1 MSLTKKRK
9 AGKAIRRREVPG
21 IIGHLAPRAG
31 DRLRVHAFVCFLM
44 QKTTRLSDWGLIHVS
59 GPDAV
64 NFLHGQLTNDLLHL
78 APGHTQWT
86 GYCTPK
92 GRLLAV
98 FLAWR
103 DEGDGVWMMTES
115 ALIPAL
121 VKRLRMFVLRAK
133 ATIEDCSTTYAGIA
147 LMDTEA
153 SGVAGAAER
162 SAAGW
167 RICFPALDAT
177 HRAMLWAPVEP
188 ASGAVS
194 MEAAEVALRDEWTR
208 LMIAS
213 GEGWVTAATQE
224 QFVPQMIN
232 FDVQGGISF
241 KKGCYPGQEIV
252 ARAHYRG
259 AVKRRMYRA
268 MVDAPAKPG
277 DPLFSGDAAGQ
288 ECGTV
293 VLAAPSQDGATE
305 LLAVVQ
311 MQSRDEDNVH
321 FGAADGPRLR
331 FASLPYSIA
340 SPDDAAA

>member
-1 MSLTKKRK
+1 MPNTTL
-9 AGKAIRRREVPG
+9 
-21 IIGHLAPRAG
+21 LA
-31 DRLRVHAFVCFLM
+31 
-44 QKTTRLSDWGLIHVS
+44 DWGLIHAT
-59 GPDAV
+59 GADAV

-103 DEGDGVWMMTES
+103 DEGDGVWLMTES
-115 ALIPAL
+115 SLIPAL

-133 ATIEDCSTTYAGIA
+133 VVIEDCSITHAGA
-147 LMDTEA
+147 AWMEPQA
-153 SGVAGAAER
+153 NGVAGTSVR
-162 SAAGW
+162 SDAGW
-167 RICFPALDAT
+167 RICLPAVGT
-177 HRAMLWAPVEP
+177 TQRSVLWAPVDAAQGTEL
-188 ASGAVS
+188 ATGEGAAR
-194 MEAAEVALRDEWTR
+194 EEWTR
-208 LMIAS
+208 LMIES

-232 FDVQGGISF
+232 FDVQGGINF

-268 MVDAPAKPG
+268 TVDGVAQPG
-277 DPLFSGDAAGQ
+277 EPLFSGAVRDQ

-293 VLAAPSQDGATE
+293 VLAAPSGTGTTE

-311 MQSRDEDNVH
+311 MQSRDEDDVH
-321 FGAADGPRLR
+321 LRAADGARLR
-331 FASLPYSIA
+331 FAALPYSVA
-340 SPDDAAA
+340 GKDDAAA

>member
-1 MSLTKKRK
+1 MSPAKKRK
-9 AGKAIRRREVPG
+9 AANAIREKGAAG
-21 IIGHLAPRAG
+21 IISDLARATAHHLLTYPFAC
-31 DRLRVHAFVCFLM
+31 LTM
-44 QKTTRLSDWGLIHVS
+44 QKSTPLADWGLIHAT

-78 APGHTQWT
+78 TSGATQWT

-103 DEGDGVWMMTES
+103 DEGDGVWLMTEA

-133 ATIEDCSTTYAGIA
+133 VVIEDCSATHAGTA
-147 LMDTEA
+147 LIDTKIG
-153 SGVAGAAER
+153 GVAG
-162 SAAGW
+162 SSVYTDAGW
-167 RICFPALDAT
+167 RVSLPAVGT
-177 HRAMLWAPVEP
+177 TQRSMLWATVDS
-188 ASGAVS
+188 ASGAGP
-194 MEAAEVALRDEWTR
+194 ATDRDAIRDDWTR
-208 LMIAS
+208 LMIES

-232 FDVQGGISF
+232 FDVQGGINF

-268 MVDAPAKPG
+268 SVDAPAKPG

-293 VLAAPSQDGATE
+293 VLAAPSGNGTTE

-311 MQSRDEDNVH
+311 MQSREEDDVH
-321 FGAADGPRLR
+321 LLAADGPRLR
-331 FASLPYSIA
+331 FGALPYSITGL
-340 SPDDAAA
+340 DNAAA